1 MFRHQSLYDFYL
13 PLLNY
18 IQHLAHKVM
27 ELLPQELWGV
37 GQGLMKHTCAVYE
50 CRRHVLAEDYVIIS
64 LYFSK
69 RPNIFPGTLNLFTMT
84 QIRPLDILSDL
95 AWVRFV
101 VMTNSPI

>member
-50 CRRHVLAEDYVIIS
+50 CRRHVLAENYVIIS
-64 LYFSK
+64 LYSSQG
-69 RPNIFPGTLNLFTMT
+69 PNIFPRLNLTS
-84 QIRPLDILSDL
+84 P
-95 AWVRFV
+95 
-101 VMTNSPI
+101 NSKAVFKIFLLKQDTYS